1 MKKLISIFGLF
12 FLFVAFMSCSEKK
25 KNAMSNEKVKLVVT
39 TGAVGQ
45 ELTTVRNQTNRFME
59 LHPNIEVEVL
69 DTPDL
74 STERL
79 EVFMQTL
86 SNQSDAMDII
96 QIDVIW
102 PGDLKDHLIDL
113 NDYGAEQYIHEHFS
127 AMVDNNTV
135 NGKLL
140 AMPFF
145 ADAGLMYYRTDLLEE
160 YGIANPPQTWDELE
174 KIAQMVQ
181 IEERKKG
188 NEDFWG
194 FLWQGDAYEGLTCN
208 ALEWIHSNKGGSI
221 ISPVGEITIDN
232 PNAAEAID
240 RASNWVGSISPKDV
254 LSYAEEDG
262 RTIFQNG
269 NAMFLRSW
277 PYVYSLAQADD
288 SAIKDKFDVIPVP
301 HGKGNNSSTLGGW
314 QLAVSKYSK
323 HPQEAAELVFFMT
336 GKEEQKNR
344 AIEASFQPT
353 IESLYQDEDVLKVAP
368 FFKTLFDTFR
378 TAVPR
383 PSNISS
389 PNYADVSKIVFT
401 NVHDVLSGKIR
412 GEEAVKIMAVE
423 IEKIFQ

>member
-1 MKKLISIFGLF
+1 MGVFVVV
-12 FLFVAFMSCSEKK
+12 FLFATFMGCSEKK
-25 KNAMSNEKVKLVVT
+25 KNAMSNEKIKLVVAA
-39 TGAVGQ
+39 GAVGQ
-45 ELTTVRNQTNRFME
+45 ELSTVKNQVNRYME
-59 LHPNIEVEVL
+59 LYPNVEVQVL

-74 STERL
+74 STDRL
-79 EVFMQTL
+79 GVFMQTFA
-86 SNQSDAMDII
+86 SQSDTIDIM

-102 PGDLKDHLIDL
+102 PGDLKDHLINL
-113 NDYGAEQYIHEHFS
+113 NDYGAEQYSNQHFT
-127 AMVDNNTV
+127 AMISNNTV

-160 YGIANPPQTWDELE
+160 YGIANPPRTWDELE

-194 FLWQGDAYEGLTCN
+194 FIWQGDAYEGLTCDV
-208 ALEWIHSNKGGSI
+208 LEWIHSNNGGSI
-221 ISPVGEITIDN
+221 ISPVGEITINN

-240 RASNWVGSISPKDV
+240 RASNWVGSISPKAV
-254 LSYAEEDG
+254 LSYGEEDG
-262 RTIFQNG
+262 RTVFQSG

-277 PYVYSLAQADD
+277 PYVYSLAQAED
-288 SAIKDKFDVIPVP
+288 SVIKGKFNVIPVP
-301 HGKGNNSSTLGGW
+301 HGKGKHASTLGGW

-323 HPQEAAELVFFMT
+323 HPQEAANLVFFMT
-336 GKEEQKNR
+336 NKEEQKNR
-344 AIEASFQPT
+344 AIEGSFQPT

-368 FFKTLFDTFR
+368 FFKTLFDTFS

-389 PNYADVSKIVFT
+389 PNYADVSRIVFT
-401 NVHDVLSGKIR
+401 NVHDALSGKIS
-412 GEEAVKIMAVE
+412 GEEAVKIMATE
-423 IEKIFQ
+423 IEKVLQ